1 MATMITDDCIA
12 CGACEDECPN
22 DAIRLRDD
30 IFVIDPD
37 LCSECVGL
45 CATQKCAEA
54 CPVECCVPDPERRE
68 SEAVLFERARRIH
81 AKRDV
86 TLELSES
93 TSHLRTA

>member
-1 MATMITDDCIA
+1 MATMISEDCIS

-22 DAIRLRDD
+22 DAISLGDD

-45 CATQKCAEA
+45 HDTQKCAEV

-68 SEAVLFERARRIH
+68 SEDVLFERAERIH
-81 AKRDV
+81 AERGV
-86 TLELSES
+86 VLELSEA
-93 TSHLRTA
+93 TSHFRRA